1 MKGMLEW
8 AETIRSMFS
17 NERPNSNRPAIEKA
31 EGDLDK
37 IQAELEALAKTAEPS
52 SADELLEEE

>member
-37 IQAELEALAKTAEPS
+37 IQAE
-52 SADELLEEE
+52 